1 MARNYLILF
10 LNRNFSSKSPRFRS
24 HSPICRLSYLWGNGK
39 YFSTSIP
46 TEKDDLKNQSEPK
59 SSLSAR
65 MSFVFDQIDAIEKER
80 NIKDEALQ
88 RIRSWRDTKKDEV
101 KNENAKERHTP
112 KMFDEM
118 SQTRVNSLDDNEL
131 LGTEEE
137 EERKKKE
144 KASLIKKEIEIVH
157 PWPEWIELMER
168 LIQQKYFDH
177 NSNGDEDKIA
187 QENVAIDAE
196 DGFDF
201 TRDLTTVRYAFVK
214 FGRDRFDILRSLSR
228 QDIQNLVGYGC
239 PSVDTKVVFS
249 AKTLRK
255 HVHLDEGDVCSSCSL
270 RSTCAKAYLVP
281 SKEDEARTVDV
292 IRVLFTYG
300 FDAINESV
308 HNKPLLKMKSVKTV
322 VRKLLHEVVKL
333 SAVPIDPNLPP
344 PVFKKPPPKVKQPPP
359 TPKKRVGRDDIEM
372 KKGDWLCQ
380 KCDFMNFAKNSVCLQ
395 CDAKRPKRQLLPG
408 EWECPGCNFLNYRRN
423 MACFHCDHQR
433 PPDEF
438 TNNQSR
444 TRSHDP
450 RTSLEK
456 VSSLPGGS
464 NAWNFD
470 FDDNESDG
478 ADVAAFEYADSPRRR
493 EDSSLLSEEGGRLS
507 DFEDDSSRTNRI
519 SRASERDRHPDR
531 GERKLP
537 TGFDDFADEEDD
549 DINSYEL
556 VTEGNSIVH
565 KASLKDLSD
574 VEGYSES
581 EDFDDSH
588 LRLRAQGRGT
598 TQSRSQ
604 DPGHDLASEDE
615 DSDRSNW
622 NRSHI
627 EKSRNGYR
635 GGGSSG
641 PYRGLKFVSDDEFE
655 GDSDSDNDRKQG
667 FGPNHRQRSKWSS
680 DKRGLKR
687 VGSSDS
693 EDEFDFGSESDDNDE
708 HPRNKFSGKKPGP
721 VRRENHTKGLDHSEK
736 NHTRFRSNR
745 MNDRRDSFGN
755 ADTDRSFLGSHKNN
769 RGSRGD
775 GYGERRMNDRHGNVQ
790 KFDRDGG
797 NGNGYRGS
805 QGDGYGGMNDRRAKV
820 QKFDSGGGNGYGR
833 RRMNDRQGN
842 MQNFNR
848 GDGNGYQQRG
858 RPKEF
863 NDRSEIRN
871 DFCDDRPRKRIIER

>member
-1 MARNYLILF
+1 
-10 LNRNFSSKSPRFRS
+10 
-24 HSPICRLSYLWGNGK
+24 
-39 YFSTSIP
+39 
-46 TEKDDLKNQSEPK
+46 
-59 SSLSAR
+59 
-65 MSFVFDQIDAIEKER
+65 
-80 NIKDEALQ
+80 
-88 RIRSWRDTKKDEV
+88 
-101 KNENAKERHTP
+101 
-112 KMFDEM
+112 
-118 SQTRVNSLDDNEL
+118 
-131 LGTEEE
+131 
-137 EERKKKE
+137 
-144 KASLIKKEIEIVH
+144 
-157 PWPEWIELMER
+157 MER
-168 LIQQKYFDH
+168 LIQQKYFDRK
-177 NSNGDEDKIA
+177 SNEDDDKIS
-187 QENVAIDAE
+187 QENVALDDVSECAE
-196 DGFDF
+196 DDFDF
-201 TRDLTTVRYAFVK
+201 TRDFITVRNAVVK

-255 HVHLDEGDVCSSCSL
+255 HVHLDEGDVCSSCNL
-270 RSTCAKAYLVP
+270 RSTCAQAYLVP
-281 SKEDEARTVDV
+281 SKEDEAWTVDV

-308 HNKPLLKMKSVKTV
+308 HNKPLLKMKSVRTV
-322 VRKLLHEVVKL
+322 VRKLLHDVVKL

-344 PVFKKPPPKVKQPPP
+344 PVIKKPPPKVKQPPP

-450 RTSLEK
+450 GTRLEK
-456 VSSLPGGS
+456 VSLLPGGS

-507 DFEDDSSRTNRI
+507 DFDDDSSQPNRI
-519 SRASERDRHPDR
+519 SRAPERGRHPDR
-531 GERKLP
+531 DERKPP

-549 DINSYEL
+549 DVNSYEL

-565 KASLKDLSD
+565 KASLKDLSEA
-574 VEGYSES
+574 EGYSES

-588 LRLRAQGRGT
+588 LRLHARRRGAPP
-598 TQSRSQ
+598 SRSH

-622 NRSHI
+622 KGSHI
-627 EKSRNGYR
+627 EKSRNRYR
-635 GGGSSG
+635 GRGSSG
-641 PYRGLKFVSDDEFE
+641 PHMGLKFVSDDEFE
-655 GDSDSDNDRKQG
+655 EDSDSDYDRKQG
-667 FGPNHRQRSKWSS
+667 FGPSHRQRSRWNSNR
-680 DKRGLKR
+680 RGLKR
-687 VGSSDS
+687 GESSGS
-693 EDEFDFGSESDDNDE
+693 EDGFEFGSESDDNNE
-708 HPRNKFSGKKPGP
+708 HSRNKFSGRKPGHA
-721 VRRENHTKGLDHSEK
+721 RRGNPIKGRDQFDSGIDYI
-736 NHTRFRSNR
+736 RFRSNG
-745 MNDRRDSFGN
+745 MNDRRDSFGD
-755 ADTDRSFLGSHKNN
+755 ADAGRSFLGSHKNN

-775 GYGERRMNDRHGNVQ
+775 EYSERRMNDRHGNVR
-790 KFDRDGG
+790 KFDRGGG

-805 QGDGYGGMNDRRAKV
+805 QVDDYGGMNDRRANV
-820 QKFDSGGGNGYGR
+820 QMFDSGGGNSYGS
-833 RRMNDRQGN
+833 RRMDDRQGN
-842 MQNFNR
+842 MRNFNK
-848 GDGNGYQQRG
+848 GYGNGSAFGYQQRG

-863 NDRSEIRN
+863 NDRSEMRN
-871 DFCDDRPRKRIIER
+871 DFGDDRPRKRIIER